1 MTSKP
6 DMTDR
11 FATSSPLSADA
22 MRLLGRDFAWGVA
35 TSAYQIEGAVDVDG
49 RGPSIWDT
57 FARQPGRT
65 VNGESGA
72 VACDHYRR
80 WADDVAMI
88 AGLGLDAY
96 RFSIAW
102 PRVQPQGRGAFNVKG
117 LDFYDRLVDGL
128 LERGIAPHATL
139 YHWDLPQALQDL
151 GGWGNR
157 DTAFHFATYA
167 DAIARRLGDRL
178 ASLATHNEPWCT
190 AVLGHEI
197 GKFAPGDRDPQ
208 LAAQVSHH
216 LLLSHGLAMSAMRA
230 SGAACPLGIVLN
242 QSGTTPATDSA
253 ADRAAAA
260 TEYAR
265 FVRWYM
271 DPLFLGRYP
280 VDAGIAHYP
289 EVRDGDMALIQ
300 APLDFLG
307 VNFYTRIWVS
317 RDRPERPAPMALGQ
331 TDMGWEVYPDGL
343 RELLVGLKDQYRD
356 LPPIFITEN
365 GMANAD
371 TLADGRVADQARIDY
386 VRRHLEALAQAKA
399 AGVDVR
405 GYFYWSLMDNY
416 EWDSGYAK
424 RFGLVHVDY
433 ATQQRTLKDSAHWYR
448 DTIAAVRHEGARA
461 DQADASDQAVPGDRV
476 GGASAATAAPAA
488 ATGGMTPAEAHH
500 G

>member
-1 MTSKP
+1 MTTTIPS
-6 DMTDR
+6 R
-11 FATSSPLSADA
+11 QPLSATA
-22 MRLLGRDFAWGVA
+22 FQRLGPDFTWGVA

-57 FARQPGRT
+57 FAREPGRT

-80 WADDVAMI
+80 WADDVALI
-88 AGLGLDAY
+88 ADLGVNAY

-102 PRVQPQGRGAFNVKG
+102 PRVQPQGLGAFNPKG
-117 LDFYDRLVDGL
+117 LDFYDRLVDEL
-128 LERGIAPHATL
+128 LARGIAPHATL
-139 YHWDLPQALQDL
+139 YHWDLPQHLQDL

-197 GKFAPGDRDPQ
+197 GKFAPGVRDPR

-242 QSGTTPATDSA
+242 QSSVTPATDSA
-253 ADRAAAA
+253 ADRAGAA

-280 VDAGIAHYP
+280 QDPGIAHYP

-307 VNFYTRIWVS
+307 VNYYTRIWVS
-317 RDRPERPAPMALGQ
+317 REQPEQPAPMALGQ
-331 TDMGWEVYPDGL
+331 TDMGWEIYPDGL

-356 LPPIFITEN
+356 LPPLFITEN

-371 TLADGRVADQARIDY
+371 TLDGGRVADAARIDY
-386 VRRHLEALAQAKA
+386 VRRHLESLAEARA
-399 AGVDVR
+399 AGVDLR

-448 DTIAAVRHEGARA
+448 AQIAAHRAAGSPGAA
-461 DQADASDQAVPGDRV
+461 QLP
-476 GGASAATAAPAA
+476 AT
-488 ATGGMTPAEAHH
+488 EALH

>member
-1 MTSKP
+1 MKSISIP
-6 DMTDR
+6 DL
-11 FATSSPLSADA
+11 PPVLSAA
-22 MRLLGRDFAWGVA
+22 TAERLGRGFTWGVA
-35 TSAYQIEGAVDVDG
+35 TSAYQIEGAVDEDG
-49 RGPSIWDT
+49 RGPSIWDA

-80 WADDVAMI
+80 WRDDVALI
-88 AGLGLDAY
+88 ADLGVDAY

-102 PRVQPQGRGAFNVKG
+102 PRVQPLGLGAFNAKG

-128 LERGIAPHATL
+128 LARGIAPHATL
-139 YHWDLPQALQDL
+139 YHWDLPQHLQDL

-157 DTAFHFATYA
+157 DTAFHFAHYA
-167 DAIARRLGDRL
+167 DAMARRLGDRL

-197 GKFAPGDRDPQ
+197 GKFAPGDRDPR

-216 LLLSHGLAMSAMRA
+216 LLLSHGLAMAAMRA
-230 SGAACPLGIVLN
+230 GATACPLGIVLN
-242 QSGTTPATDSA
+242 QSSVTPATASP
-253 ADRAAAA
+253 ADQAAAR

-271 DPLFLGRYP
+271 DPLFHGEYP
-280 VDAGIAHYP
+280 QDPGIARHP
-289 EVRDGDMALIQ
+289 QVRDGDMALIRQ
-300 APLDFLG
+300 PMDFLG
-307 VNFYTRIWVS
+307 INYYTRIWAS
-317 RDRPERPAPMALGQ
+317 RGQPPLPAPAALGV

-343 RELLVGLKDQYRD
+343 RELLVGLRAQYPG
-356 LPPIFITEN
+356 LPPLFITEN
-365 GMANAD
+365 GMASAD
-371 TLADGRVADQARIDY
+371 TLAGGRVADRQRIDY
-386 VRRHLEALAQAKA
+386 VRAHLEAIA
-399 AGVDVR
+399 AARDQGVDVR

-433 ATQQRTLKDSAHWYR
+433 ASQQRTLKDSAHWYR
-448 DTIAAVRHEGARA
+448 ASIAASRE
-461 DQADASDQAVPGDRV
+461 
-476 GGASAATAAPAA
+476 AA
-488 ATGGMTPAEAHH
+488 H

>member
-1 MTSKP
+1 MKSI
-6 DMTDR
+6 
-11 FATSSPLSADA
+11 SSPLLPLDTVHQ
-22 MRLLGRDFAWGVA
+22 LGPDFVWGVA
-35 TSAYQIEGAVDVDG
+35 TRAYQIEGAVDVDG

-57 FARQPGRT
+57 FAKQPGRT

-80 WADDVAMI
+80 WRDDVDLI
-88 AGLGLDAY
+88 AGLGVDAY

-102 PRVQPQGRGAFNVKG
+102 PRVQPQGLGAFNAKG

-128 LERGIAPHATL
+128 LAQGIAPHATL
-139 YHWDLPQALQDL
+139 YHWDLPQHLQDG

-190 AVLGHEI
+190 AVLGHET

-216 LLLSHGLAMSAMRA
+216 LLLSHGLALTAMRA

-242 QSGTTPATDSA
+242 QSSATPATDSE
-253 ADRAAAA
+253 ADVAAAR

-271 DPLFLGRYP
+271 DPLFRGAYP
-280 VDAGIAHYP
+280 QDPGITHYP
-289 EVRDGDMALIQ
+289 AVRDGDMALIQ
-300 APLDFLG
+300 QPLDFLG
-307 VNFYTRIWVS
+307 INYYTRIWAS
-317 RDRPERPAPMALGQ
+317 RGTPPVPAPNALGV
-331 TDMGWEVYPDGL
+331 TDMGWEIHPDGL
-343 RELLVGLKDQYRD
+343 RELLVGVQRD
-356 LPPIFITEN
+356 YPGLPPVFITEN
-365 GMANAD
+365 GMASAD
-371 TLADGRVADQARIDY
+371 TLADGHVADTQRIDY
-386 VRRHLEALAQAKA
+386 LRSHLAAIAAAKA
-399 AGVDVR
+399 QGVDVR

-448 DTIAAVRHEGARA
+448 RAIAATR
-461 DQADASDQAVPGDRV
+461 QPADA
-476 GGASAATAAPAA
+476 AA
-488 ATGGMTPAEAHH
+488 
-500 G
+500 

>member
-1 MTSKP
+1 MTTMP

-11 FATSSPLSADA
+11 LLNSPRLSESAR
-22 MRLLGRDFAWGVA
+22 RLLGRDFAWGVA

-57 FARQPGRT
+57 FAATPGRT

-80 WADDVAMI
+80 WEDDVAMI
-88 AGLGLDAY
+88 GGLGVDAY

-102 PRVQPQGRGAFNVKG
+102 PRVQPRGQGAFNAKG

-167 DAIARRLGDRL
+167 DAVARRLGDRL

-230 SGAACPLGIVLN
+230 SGVRCPLGIVLN
-242 QSGTTPATDSA
+242 HSSVTPATDSA
-253 ADRAAAA
+253 ADRAGAA

-271 DPLFLGRYP
+271 DPLFRGEYP
-280 VDAGIAHYP
+280 QDPGIEHYP
-289 EVRDGDMALIQ
+289 EVRAGDMALIRT
-300 APLDFLG
+300 PMDFLG
-307 VNFYTRIWVS
+307 VNFYSRIWVS
-317 RDRPERPAPMALGQ
+317 REDPPRPAPNALGQ
-331 TDMGWEVYPDGL
+331 TDMGWEIHPDGL
-343 RELLVGLKDQYRD
+343 RELLVGLKEQYNA
-356 LPPIFITEN
+356 LPPVFITEN

-371 TLADGRVADQARIDY
+371 TLADGRVKDAARIDY
-386 VRRHLEALAQAKA
+386 VHSHLEALAQAKA

-433 ATQQRTLKDSAHWYR
+433 ATQRRTLKDSAHWYR
-448 DTIAAVRHEGARA
+448 DTIA
-461 DQADASDQAVPGDRV
+461 DLKASDHGE
-476 GGASAATAAPAA
+476 AA
-488 ATGGMTPAEAHH
+488 H

>member
-1 MTSKP
+1 MTHRSP
-6 DMTDR
+6 DSQR
-11 FATSSPLSADA
+11 LSTSAL
-22 MRLLGRDFAWGVA
+22 RLLGHDFTWGVA

-49 RGPSIWDT
+49 RGPCIWDS

-72 VACDHYRR
+72 VACDHYNR
-80 WADDVAMI
+80 WASDVAMI
-88 AGLGLDAY
+88 GDLGVDAY

-102 PRVQPQGRGAFNVKG
+102 PRVQPLGLGEFNPKG
-117 LDFYDRLVDGL
+117 LDFYDRLVDAL
-128 LERGIAPHATL
+128 LERGIALHATL
-139 YHWDLPQALQDL
+139 YNWDLPQHLQDL

-157 DTAFHFATYA
+157 DTAFYFATYA
-167 DAIARRLGDRL
+167 DAMARRLGDRL

-197 GKFAPGDRDPQ
+197 GKFAPGSRDPR

-230 SGAACPLGIVLN
+230 SGTACPLGIVLN
-242 QSGTTPATDSA
+242 QSSATPATDSA
-253 ADRAAAA
+253 ADRAGAA

-271 DPLFLGRYP
+271 DPLFHGRYP
-280 VDAGIAHYP
+280 QDPGITHYP
-289 EVRDGDMALIQ
+289 EIRDGDMALIQ

-307 VNFYTRIWVS
+307 INFYTRIWVS
-317 RDRPERPAPMALGQ
+317 RDQPERLAPMALGQ
-331 TDMGWEVYPDGL
+331 TDMGWEIYPDGL
-343 RELLVGLKDQYRD
+343 RELLVGLKNQYGP
-356 LPPIFITEN
+356 LPPIYITEN
-365 GMANAD
+365 GMAHAD
-371 TLADGRVADQARIDY
+371 RLDAGRVADQARIDY
-386 VRRHLEALAQAKA
+386 VRRHLESLAEARA

-448 DTIAAVRHEGARA
+448 ATITAARHEGGA
-461 DQADASDQAVPGDRV
+461 
-476 GGASAATAAPAA
+476 GGRNLHGAMETA
-488 ATGGMTPAEAHH
+488 H

>member
-1 MTSKP
+1 MSSTPS
-6 DMTDR
+6 MTDR
-11 FATSSPLSADA
+11 FTASDRLSAA
-22 MRLLGRDFAWGVA
+22 ALRQLGASFSWGVA

-57 FARQPGRT
+57 FASQPGRT

-88 AGLGLDAY
+88 AGLGVDAY

-102 PRVQPQGRGAFNVKG
+102 PRVQPLGQGAFNERG
-117 LDFYDRLVDGL
+117 LAFYDRLVDAL

-139 YHWDLPQALQDL
+139 YHWDLPQHLQDR

-157 DTAFHFATYA
+157 DTAFHFAVYA

-197 GKFAPGDRDPQ
+197 GKFAPGAQDPR

-230 SGAACPLGIVLN
+230 SGTACPLGIVLN
-242 QSGTTPATDSA
+242 QSSVTPATASA
-253 ADRAAAA
+253 ADQAAAA

-271 DPLFLGRYP
+271 DPLFHGRYP
-280 VDAGIAHYP
+280 QDPGIAHYP
-289 EVRDGDMALIQ
+289 EVQEDDMALIQ

-307 VNFYTRIWVS
+307 INYYARIWAS
-317 RDRPERPAPMALGQ
+317 RDEPPVPPPMALGS
-331 TDMGWEVYPDGL
+331 TDMGWEIYPDGL
-343 RELLVGLKDQYRD
+343 RELLVGLKAQYPD

-371 TLADGRVADQARIDY
+371 TLDQGRVADHARIDY

-399 AGVDVR
+399 AGVDIR

-433 ATQQRTLKDSAHWYR
+433 ATQQRTLKDSAHWYS
-448 DTIAAVRHEGARA
+448 DTIAASRRL
-461 DQADASDQAVPGDRV
+461 
-476 GGASAATAAPAA
+476 ATPAA
-488 ATGGMTPAEAHH
+488 ADDSAAREPVH